1 MYVCIYYGLLSLYLI
16 LDTAVHFEL
25 QFVYELWR
33 HITMSMVVTQEKRQT
48 RKNRDPDRM
57 SMNQPLFK
65 SLILQKAKLQFSLAF
80 II

>member
-1 MYVCIYYGLLSLYLI
+1 
-16 LDTAVHFEL
+16 
-25 QFVYELWR
+25 
-33 HITMSMVVTQEKRQT
+33 MSMVVTQEKRQT